1 MTIGLS
7 SARFQVLILSVVVA
21 FAASARSQIR
31 ARVDLVVV
39 PVTVRDSGG
48 NLITGLSKEDFV
60 VLEDNKPQTI
70 ESFDMDPW
78 PLSAAIVIDDGMSG
92 TKLKM
97 LYPPFAPPVFVAL
110 IAGFTAKDQM
120 ATFRYDSTVHK
131 LADFTN
137 DPAVIEKSLDVIKQ
151 FAQTRPTET
160 ADIVG
165 EKGGRFFRSIV
176 NVLSF
181 GHQNEVNPRV
191 GGVLND
197 AIHEAAMALENQ
209 PMDHRKIILVVSDG
223 RIVGPNEIRFDQNRT
238 LLLLKQI
245 EVYGVST
252 AFSTFG
258 SFKALSDYAA
268 ATGGDVY
275 PGTSTKSVETA
286 FNRIVEQARYQ
297 YVLGYVSNNRAE
309 GTTFRTITVTTRNG
323 KYKVIHRRGYTQYPV
338 Q

>member
-1 MTIGLS
+1 MMIGLS
-7 SARFQVLILSVVVA
+7 SATLRFLVVIVLVV
-21 FAASARSQIR
+21 FAASALGQIR

-39 PVTVRDSGG
+39 PVTVRDSDGR
-48 NLITGLSKEDFV
+48 LITGLSKEDFV

-70 ESFDMDPW
+70 DSFDTDPR
-78 PLSAAIVIDDGMSG
+78 PLSAVIVIDDGMSG
-92 TKLKM
+92 TKLKL
-97 LYPPFAPPVFVAL
+97 LYPPFAPPVLVVQTA
-110 IAGFTAKDQM
+110 AFTADDRM
-120 ATFRYDSTVHK
+120 AAFRYDSAVHK

-137 DPAVIEKSLDVIKQ
+137 DPVVIEKSLEVIKDL
-151 FAQTRPTET
+151 AAGRPTEA

-191 GGVLND
+191 EGVLHD
-197 AIHEAAMALENQ
+197 AINAAVMALEDQ

-223 RIVGPNEIRFDQNRT
+223 SVVGPNESSFDRNRT

-252 AFSTFG
+252 AFGTFG
-258 SFKALSDYAA
+258 SFKALSDYAG

-275 PGTSTKSVETA
+275 PGTSTKSIESA
-286 FNRIVEQARYQ
+286 FSRIVEQARYQ

-309 GTTFRTITVTTRNG
+309 AATFRTITVKTRNG
-323 KYKVIHRRGYTQYPV
+323 RYTVIHRRGYTQYPV

>member
-7 SARFQVLILSVVVA
+7 FARLQILILILVVA
-21 FAASARSQIR
+21 FTASARSQIR

-39 PVTVRDSGG
+39 PVTVRDSEGK
-48 NLITGLSKEDFV
+48 LITGLSKEDFV

-70 ESFDMDPW
+70 ESFDIDPW

-92 TKLKM
+92 TKLNM
-97 LYPPFAPPVFVAL
+97 LYPPFAPRVFVSL
-110 IAGFTAKDQM
+110 TAGFTDKDQM
-120 ATFRYDSTVHK
+120 ATFRYDSAVHK

-137 DPAVIEKSLDVIKQ
+137 DSAVIEKSLDVIKQ
-151 FAQTRPTET
+151 FAETRPYEA

-209 PMDHRKIILVVSDG
+209 PIDHRRIILVVSDG
-223 RIVGPNEIRFDQNRT
+223 TVVGPNEISFEQNKT

-245 EVYGVST
+245 EVYAVST
-252 AFSTFG
+252 AFGTFG

-275 PGTSTKSVETA
+275 PGTSTKTIETA
-286 FNRIVEQARYQ
+286 FSHIVEQARYQ
-297 YVLGYVSNNRAE
+297 YVLGYVSNNPVEAP
-309 GTTFRTITVTTRNG
+309 TFRTITVKTRTG
-323 KYKVIHRRGYTQYPV
+323 KYRLMHRPGYTQYPV

>member
-7 SARFQVLILSVVVA
+7 SASLKFLTLLVVLA

-48 NLITGLSKEDFV
+48 KLITGLSKEDFV

-78 PLSAAIVIDDGMSG
+78 PLSAAIVIDDGMSA
-92 TKLKM
+92 TKLEM

-110 IAGFTAKDQM
+110 ISGFTGKDQM
-120 ATFRYDSTVHK
+120 STFRYDSTVQK
-131 LADFTN
+131 LADFTS
-137 DPAVIEKSLDVIKQ
+137 DPSVIEKSLDQIKQ

-165 EKGGRFFRSIV
+165 EKGGRLLRSIV

-258 SFKALSDYAA
+258 SFKALSDYAI

-275 PGTSTKSVETA
+275 PGTSTKSIETA

-309 GTTFRTITVTTRNG
+309 AATFRTITVTTRNS
-323 KYKVIHRRGYTQYPV
+323 KYKVIHRRGYTQHPV